1 MVVEDWEKGKTWI
14 KESNSKEEVKVNNVM
29 DKEKWEMKYDV
40 MDVLVYGPS
49 NSGKT
54 YFACTCPEP
63 IVILDTEGRANLTKK
78 YQFPNKNIEVV
89 ELLEVKE
96 EFIPKSLSD
105 AIDISGTIDKITQE
119 IIRLNRKAKSGEIK
133 GGTVVIDS
141 LTDIWSWAQYKGKDD
156 LAKAGKVDMNLC
168 SLKFAP
174 DWSIINGINY
184 RLVIG
189 LRNLLRYGVNVIGT
203 ARFGEIPDFA
213 AEKMATT
220 PTFESEIR
228 SQKDTAFWFSTIV
241 KLHLQ
246 KQRVLD
252 KSEVKLKYLS
262 EIKKL
267 ETFDIKETDV
277 IEGFNFQKLK
287 EIREKYREQV
297 KGGNQ

>member
-1 MVVEDWEKGKTWI
+1 M
-14 KESNSKEEVKVNNVM
+14 
-29 DKEKWEMKYDV
+29 
-40 MDVLVYGPS
+40 
-49 NSGKT
+49 
-54 YFACTCPEP
+54 
-63 IVILDTEGRANLTKK
+63 DTEGRANLTKK

-105 AIDISGTIDKITQE
+105 AIDITGTIDKITQE

-141 LTDIWSWAQYKGKDD
+141 LTDVWSWAQYSGKES
-156 LAKAGKVDMNLC
+156 LAKAGKVDMNLS

-184 RLVIG
+184 RIIVG

-213 AEKMATT
+213 VEKMHTT

-228 SQKDTAFWFSTIV
+228 SQKDTAFWFSTIA
-241 KLHLQ
+241 KQFTQ
-246 KQRVLD
+246 KQRIPD
-252 KSEVKLKYLS
+252 KQEVKLRYLS
-262 EIKKL
+262 ELKKL
-267 ETFDIKETDV
+267 ETFDIRETDT
-277 IEGFNFQKLK
+277 IEGLNFQKLK
-287 EIREKYREQV
+287 EIREKYRSGLKNEQM
-297 KGGNQ
+297 